1 MLHIADFLGI
11 GPDKAWTARSMAEFF
26 GTSYRRIT
34 QAIERERRNGAP
46 ICAKSEG
53 ETRGFYLAADEDE
66 LRQYCRRLRR
76 REAEIRK
83 TRQALEKIIM

>member
-1 MLHIADFLGI
+1 
-11 GPDKAWTARSMAEFF
+11 MAEFF